1 LLAVIAVR
9 PYDRAIMT
17 RLFSALLVAFAMLC
31 APVTMGL
38 GGGAMA
44 HPATVAADVNCPGM
58 SHSAPTQQK
67 AVFDDNCAAAC
78 AAVVGLPAAVE
89 SETFLA
95 NPRLF
100 AAAPAALTG
109 ISPEA
114 TAPPPRPAPAI

>member
-1 LLAVIAVR
+1 MLAVIAVR

-38 GGGAMA
+38 GGAMA
-44 HPATVAADVNCPGM
+44 HPAAVAADVNCPGM

-78 AAVVGLPAAVE
+78 AAVVALPAAVE

-95 NPRLF
+95 NPLLF

-109 ISPEA
+109 LSPEA